1 MAFQKTRAVASTPKG
16 ADTRARILAAA
27 ARLFAVHGFTGTSFA
42 MIGAACGV
50 ATGSIVH
57 CFPDKAG
64 LAGAV
69 YRLALDR
76 LAAFLARAIG
86 RYPADV
92 PGTID
97 ALVSACF
104 AWAAACPDDPVLIG
118 RLAEHAGASAAAA
131 QNVAV
136 QEMDGPQTRLEPLL
150 EAWAQP
156 LIRAGLVQPL
166 TPAQLYAVIIAPAL
180 CAVLA
185 QPAIADRPETLLIG
199 WKTVLATAARAAVQA
214 ASPKSRP
221 PRIASR
227 KARLVPAKPG
237 SPVPPGQTRLL

>member
-42 MIGAACGV
+42 MIGAAGGV

-57 CFPDKAG
+57 CFPDKAA
-64 LAGAV
+64 LSAAV

-76 LAAFLARAIG
+76 LAASVTRAIG

-118 RLAEHAGASAAAA
+118 RLAEHAAVQDTAA

-180 CAVLA
+180 CAAAA
-185 QPAIADRPETLLIG
+185 QLDVVDGPAAPVIG
-199 WKTVLATAARAAVQA
+199 WKTVLVTAALAAVQA
-214 ASPKSRP
+214 SSPKSRP

-227 KARLVPAKPG
+227 KARLVSAKLAG
-237 SPVPPGQTRLL
+237 PVPPDQTRLL